1 MAYEAS
7 NFVKL
12 SELKTLTQR
21 TKAEIQAVSS
31 VAADAIKYVAVSG
44 NTVSFWKDA
53 EHSGAA
59 DFTFDFPS
67 ELFLDQTRT
76 TFVQNFAFN
85 ATTYPGATNPS
96 LDGKPVMVLAVKG
109 TTDVASG
116 TANDTVS
123 YSFLDVSALVDTY
136 TIASGDSSKV
146 LSIANN
152 EITVHI
158 SSAANQAITV
168 QNDGLHVD
176 ISGKADK
183 VDRAASAAAHNPYDE
198 TTQAEQYAAFNASYS
213 LNGKVALLDA
223 SGNLKDSGIGI
234 ATSAEVTE
242 MLNEVYGTPSSGN

>member
-7 NFVKL
+7 SFVKL
-12 SELKTLTQR
+12 GELKTLTER
-21 TKAEIQAVSS
+21 TKAEILAVSN
-31 VAADAIKYVAVSG
+31 VAADAIKHVSVSG
-44 NTVSFWKDA
+44 NTISFWKDA
-53 EHSGAA
+53 DHTGAA
-59 DFTFDFPS
+59 DFTVDFPS

-76 TFVQNFAFN
+76 TFVQNFLFN

-96 LDGKPVMVLAVKG
+96 LDGKPVMALAVKG

-116 TANDTVS
+116 TASDTVS

-158 SSAANQAITV
+158 SASANNAITV
-168 QNDGLHVD
+168 QPDGLHVD
-176 ISGKADK
+176 ISGKAN
-183 VDRAASAAAHNPYDE
+183 RAANP
-198 TTQAEQYAAFNASYS
+198 TAGNIAT
-213 LNGKVALLDA
+213 LDA
-223 SGNLKDSGIGI
+223 NGNPVDSGVRI

-242 MLNEVYGTPSSGN
+242 MLNEVYGTPAGSGE